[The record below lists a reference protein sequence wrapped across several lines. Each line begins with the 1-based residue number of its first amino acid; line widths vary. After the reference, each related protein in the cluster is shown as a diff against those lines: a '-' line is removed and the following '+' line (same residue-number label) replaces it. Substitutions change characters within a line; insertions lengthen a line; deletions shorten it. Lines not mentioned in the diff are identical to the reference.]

1 MARIALMDAWARL
14 LLGPGNSLEEPVEW
28 DAINPQYNQE
38 NGAGTPMTHT
48 PKQSNGGLDMEGLL
62 RYMVKRRASDLFIT
76 AGVSPCIKVNGRME
90 SLSNQTLT
98 AEQSRRMVYST
109 MPPRAKEEFDVCQE
123 ANFAIHLSDIG
134 RFRVNVFQQQNNI
147 GMVVRRIQTRIPSL
161 EELGLPQVLKIL
173 SMTRRG
179 LILVVGATGA
189 GKSSSLAAVVGYRNH
204 NTSGHIVTIEDP
216 IEYVHNHAGC
226 IITQREVGIDTQNY
240 EAGLKNALRQAP
252 DVIVVGEVRS
262 RETMEQAIAFA
273 DTGHLC
279 LSTLHCNNSHQA
291 LERMLNFFPEDRHNQ
306 ILMELSMNLKAIVA
320 QRLVPTVDGN
330 GRCAAVEI
338 LINTPRIAD
347 LIRTNAFHQIK
358 DAMVKSENLGMK
370 TFDRALYD
378 LYCAGRI
385 SAEDAINYAD
395 SENEVRLMIKLGKGN
410 DLSRLAEGAE
420 GIALEDNEEQETFR
434 YES

>member
-1 MARIALMDAWARL
+1 M
-14 LLGPGNSLEEPVEW
+14 
-28 DAINPQYNQE
+28 
-38 NGAGTPMTHT
+38 GAGTSMTDKA
-48 PKQSNGGLDMEGLL
+48 KQSTGGLDMEGLL

-90 SLSNQTLT
+90 SLSNQTLS

-109 MPPRAKEEFDVCQE
+109 MPPRAKEEFEASQE
-123 ANFAIHLSDIG
+123 ANFAINLPDTG

-147 GMVVRRIQTRIPSL
+147 GMVVRRIETRIPSL

-179 LILVVGATGA
+179 LILVVGATGS
-189 GKSSSLAAVVGYRNH
+189 GKSTTLAGILGYRNH
-204 NTSGHIVTIEDP
+204 NTSGHVVTIEDP
-216 IEYVHNHAGC
+216 IEYVHTHAGC
-226 IITQREVGIDTQNY
+226 IITQREVGIDTQSY

-252 DVIVVGEVRS
+252 DVILVGEVRS

-279 LSTLHCNNSHQA
+279 LSTLHCNNAHQA
-291 LERMLNFFPEDRHNQ
+291 LERILTFFPEDRHTQ
-306 ILMELSMNLKAIVA
+306 LLMELSMNLKAIVA
-320 QRLVPTVDGN
+320 QRLLPTSDGK
-330 GRCAAVEI
+330 GRCAAIEI

-347 LIRTNAFHQIK
+347 LIRTGAFHQIK
-358 DAMVKSENLGMK
+358 DAMVKSENQGMK

-378 LYCAGRI
+378 LHCEGRI
-385 SAEDAINYAD
+385 SAEDAINHAD
-395 SENEVRLMIKLGKGN
+395 SENEVRLMIKLGKNN
-410 DLSRLAEGAE
+410 DPSRLVESAE
-420 GIALEDNEEQETFR
+420 GIALENVEEHETFR